1 MIVVKSKTQSK
12 FDQEYIEKLIL
23 SKQKNIVTV
32 NPEEFEL
39 LSNSEKTDNNILV
52 IYSNDVD
59 ISTEIKNFT
68 NKLEY
73 PYSLLHLSDE
83 TLDIDN
89 DLYKKSKIVIR
100 SYYSPF
106 IKKKECYTIPV
117 GFQNGFL
124 GFEKFNYETMKREN
138 IWSFFGQIYK
148 LREDMINNLSDIGP
162 YELFKTESFFS
173 KHSLT
178 SNNMRKI
185 YSNTIFAP
193 CPFGYVNPDTFRIME
208 SLESGC
214 IPIVLKFRSLDYY
227 QNIFGEHPFII
238 VNDWTEAKSKMK
250 NLLDNPELLI
260 NTQKQINQWYIN
272 YKENLTNDIYKILN
286 NKKDFIVSSQFKYQQ
301 KNKKSIRLKMIFY
314 YWFKL
319 RNLTFVISIRRILNK
334 YK

>member
-23 SKQKNIVTV
+23 SKQKNIVAV

-148 LREDMINNLSDIGP
+148 FREDTINNLSDI
-162 YELFKTESFFS
+162 
-173 KHSLT
+173 
-178 SNNMRKI
+178 
-185 YSNTIFAP
+185 
-193 CPFGYVNPDTFRIME
+193 
-208 SLESGC
+208 
-214 IPIVLKFRSLDYY
+214 
-227 QNIFGEHPFII
+227 
-238 VNDWTEAKSKMK
+238 
-250 NLLDNPELLI
+250 
-260 NTQKQINQWYIN
+260 
-272 YKENLTNDIYKILN
+272 
-286 NKKDFIVSSQFKYQQ
+286 
-301 KNKKSIRLKMIFY
+301 
-314 YWFKL
+314 
-319 RNLTFVISIRRILNK
+319 
-334 YK
+334 